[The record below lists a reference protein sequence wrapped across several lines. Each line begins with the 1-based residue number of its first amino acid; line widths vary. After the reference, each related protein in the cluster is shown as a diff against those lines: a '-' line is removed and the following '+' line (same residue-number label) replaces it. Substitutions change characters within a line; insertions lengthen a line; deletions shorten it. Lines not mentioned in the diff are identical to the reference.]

1 MRFHG
6 KIKWVPAVV
15 ASVLVVCAVLL
26 ATAFTTS
33 EAPAAAENSRL
44 YSYSASATPPPPEV
58 DLQPGVLELIAN
70 TYLAHAAE
78 FPDPNETVEALRLY
92 LEGNKLLWENRVEE
106 ARDIFTRAVE
116 LQPDSRHAHAG
127 LGGAL
132 WQRYQSTK
140 KADDLRFAV
149 EEFIHAA
156 QIGIIYGKVRYTYSI
171 AVGLAELRD
180 VAHMEEFFR
189 QALQLGDE
197 SYLTHLDYAQGLAML
212 GDLRAEEWYKKAIAL
227 QPKGNVDALAYYAE
241 WLLDQGEL
249 NRVLELIPP
258 TVPSPYLHLLRG
270 VALERMG
277 RIGEARQAYARYAPV
292 SAIFPVP
299 ARYRIEGSVAQEG
312 LYFEGEAEEPSPL
325 QSCLTN
331 ISQSIYCEARGE
343 NGGGMRNVGWTMRN
357 RVFAHTPSNP
367 CLNFGISGAT
377 LCAKYVSA
385 INAGFCACADNCRTT
400 SSTDWA
406 AADIYYGRTPE
417 GYTGWCPNGTYP
429 ECMYPCDPNRCRC
442 SSDQTQGGRR
452 YGMLYMYGTSGTCPS
467 QHPCCG
473 ACTVNRGK
481 LCGNGGSD
489 NCFYTVP

>member
-1 MRFHG
+1 M
-6 KIKWVPAVV
+6 
-15 ASVLVVCAVLL
+15 
-26 ATAFTTS
+26 
-33 EAPAAAENSRL
+33 
-44 YSYSASATPPPPEV
+44 
-58 DLQPGVLELIAN
+58 IAN
-70 TYLAHAAE
+70 TYLAHAAD
-78 FPDPNETVEALRLY
+78 FPDPNETVGVLRLY
-92 LEGNKLLWENRVEE
+92 LEGNNLLWQNRVEQ
-106 ARDIFTRAVE
+106 AIDIFSQAVE

-127 LGGAL
+127 LGAAV

-140 KADDLRFAV
+140 NADDLRFAV

-156 QIGIIYGKVRYTYSI
+156 QIGMIYGKVRYTYSI

-189 QALQLGDE
+189 QALQVGDE

-241 WLLDQGEL
+241 WLLDRGEF
-249 NRVLELIPP
+249 NKVSEIITPIEL
-258 TVPSPYLHLLRG
+258 SPYLQLLRG

-277 RIGEARQAYARYAPV
+277 QINEARQAYARYAPL

-299 ARYRIEGSVAQEG
+299 ARYRIEGSMAQEG
-312 LYFEGEAEEPSPL
+312 LYFEGEAGEPSPL

-331 ISQSIYCEARGE
+331 ISRSIYCEAKGE

-357 RVFAHTPSNP
+357 RIFAQSPTNN
-367 CLNFGISGAT
+367 CLKFGITGTT
-377 LCAKYVSA
+377 LCDKYVSA
-385 INAGFCACADNCRTT
+385 IKGFCACAPEGCITT

-406 AADIYYGRTPE
+406 ATDIYYGRTPE
-417 GYTGWCPNGTYP
+417 RYTMWCPNGTYLS
-429 ECMYPCDPNRCRC
+429 CTYPCNHYNCRC

-452 YGMLYMYGTSGTCPS
+452 YGMLYMQGTSGSCPS
-467 QHPCCG
+467 QHICCG
-473 ACTVNRGK
+473 ACTVNRDK
-481 LCGNGGSD
+481 LCGNGDSD